1 MPVRTALW
9 TVGNSPVFLK
19 ESALA
24 SEKLLEEMIVTAP
37 RRAIRGLHAGPYPR
51 GGGSATP
58 QVAPQITPQVL
69 QLLKAL
75 RGRRHRAAVCR
86 STG

>member
-24 SEKLLEEMIVTAP
+24 SEQLLEEMIVTAP

-51 GGGSATP
+51 GGGGGYPPSRP
-58 QVAPQITPQVL
+58 PSHPP
-69 QLLKAL
+69 
-75 RGRRHRAAVCR
+75 RFC
-86 STG
+86 SC